1 MSIKTEREKKWRKAS
16 RKTLA
21 FELTTE
27 KDADIIE
34 FWAALNGPK
43 VEVFRNLSRLAM
55 ALVEWAAIEGVN
67 KDVFAAI
74 ANAWVEDERLRNRWT
89 LHRVKKED
97 EQ

>member
-16 RKTLA
+16 RKTLS

-34 FWAALNGPK
+34 FWAAVNGPK
-43 VEVFRNLSRLAM
+43 VDVFRNLSRLAM
-55 ALVEWAAIEGVN
+55 ALVEWAAIEGVQ
-67 KDVFAAI
+67 KDVFKVI
-74 ANAWVEDERLRNRWT
+74 ANAWVEEE
-89 LHRVKKED
+89 KKINWWVRGRTTKG